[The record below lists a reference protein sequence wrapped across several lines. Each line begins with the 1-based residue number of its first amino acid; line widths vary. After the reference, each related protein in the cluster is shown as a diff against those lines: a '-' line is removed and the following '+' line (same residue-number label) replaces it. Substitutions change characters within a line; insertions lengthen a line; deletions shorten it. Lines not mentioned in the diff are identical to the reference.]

1 MVFGRYKLIKVLGR
15 GGMGIVW
22 LARDEELER
31 HVALK
36 FLPDLMIQ
44 DRALLYQLKRET
56 KRCLELTHPH
66 IVRIHDFV
74 HDERSGCISM
84 EYVDG
89 ETLSSLRVE
98 KEQKVF
104 EPPEIAGWIGEFCDA
119 LDYAHNHARVIHRDL
134 KPANLMVNQRGDL
147 KITDFGIARSLAD
160 SATQLTGEQGR
171 SGTLVYMSPQ
181 QLGGDRSTHFDDI
194 YSLGATIYD
203 LLTSKPPF
211 YSGNIDRQICERV
224 APSMTERRK
233 EFNIEP
239 AFIPQLW
246 EKLVAACLTKDPSR
260 RPQSAVDVAQRLQ
273 LPSGQARSPTFAKA
287 AKRKP
292 LLVAGVAGVAVLLL
306 AGAYFG
312 TSNRHAKPL
321 SHQPAIPEKSIAVLP
336 FENLSD
342 EKENAY
348 FADGVQDEILTGLTR
363 VADLKVI
370 SRTSVMQYK
379 AGLRRNLREIAA
391 QLGVAHVLEGTV
403 QRAAGR
409 VRVNAQLIDAR
420 TDTQLWAE
428 GYDRDVTDVFAIESE
443 VAGKIVAQLQAKI
456 SPSEKAAIE
465 QKPTDDLVAHD
476 LYIRAKTL
484 IATSAFSTPLGE
496 SVSEAARLLNQAI
509 ERDPAF
515 ALAYYQLAQAH
526 DQFFFAGID
535 HTPARLA
542 KADAAIQ
549 SLTRLRPNSGE
560 AHLALANHLY
570 GAYLDYD
577 RAREELKLA
586 QQSLPND
593 PLVFE
598 ILGFIDRRQGRWA
611 ESTKNLER
619 AVELDPQNAGFLKQL
634 ADSYVCLRQYADA
647 ERVLDRAIA
656 VAPKDSNT
664 RAYRASIELEW
675 HADPQ
680 PLSSTVRAILTEDAR
695 EGQNVAELWLRASL
709 CERDFDGASR
719 ALAALPIAGCYD
731 DFIPFPQASCEGVVA
746 QMMGDKA
753 AAHAAFTIAR
763 NEAAKLIADQPDYAE
778 ALCVLA
784 MADAALGNK
793 EEAIREGRRA
803 VELMPVSKNAIEGYL
818 LIEYLALI
826 YAWTGEKD
834 LALQQLAVAASA
846 PGFLSYGNLR
856 LHPRWDPLRSDPR
869 FDKIV
874 ASLAPK

>member
-1 MVFGRYKLIKVLGR
+1 VNPQDTPAEATPDLPLEIAHVLVIDVVGYSKLLVNEQIELLQKLNQIVRNTECFRSAEASGKLSRVPTGDGMALLFFR
-15 GGMGIVW
+15 SPEEPARCALEISETLQDHRHIQVRMGI
-22 LARDEELER
+22 
-31 HVALK
+31 H
-36 FLPDLMIQ
+36 
-44 DRALLYQLKRET
+44 
-56 KRCLELTHPH
+56 
-66 IVRIHDFV
+66 
-74 HDERSGCISM
+74 SG
-84 EYVDG
+84 
-89 ETLSSLRVE
+89 
-98 KEQKVF
+98 
-104 EPPEIAGWIGEFCDA
+104 P
-119 LDYAHNHARVIHRDL
+119 
-134 KPANLMVNQRGDL
+134 VN
-147 KITDFGIARSLAD
+147 
-160 SATQLTGEQGR
+160 
-171 SGTLVYMSPQ
+171 
-181 QLGGDRSTHFDDI
+181 
-194 YSLGATIYD
+194 
-203 LLTSKPPF
+203 
-211 YSGNIDRQICERV
+211 RV
-224 APSMTERRK
+224 ADVNDKTNFAGSGM
-233 EFNIEP
+233 N
-239 AFIPQLW
+239 
-246 EKLVAACLTKDPSR
+246 
-260 RPQSAVDVAQRLQ
+260 VAQRVLECGDAGHILLSGHVAEDLTEYRHWQPCLHDLGECEVKHGLRLHLFNLYRDNLGNPQ
-273 LPSGQARSPTFAKA
+273 LPEKLKRGRSSKQVSAVSPITAPSWPKA
-287 AKRKP
+287 A
-292 LLVAGVAGVAVLLL
+292 LASAFLVSAVALVISSLIFFNRGPPTTVARVLAPGARALSAL
-306 AGAYFG
+306 A
-312 TSNRHAKPL
+312 
-321 SHQPAIPEKSIAVLP
+321 AIPEKSIAVLP
-336 FENLSD
+336 FENLSA

-348 FADGVQDEILTGLTR
+348 FADGVQDEILTGLSR

-379 AGLRRNLREIAA
+379 AGPRRNLRELASD
-391 QLGVAHVLEGTV
+391 LGVAHVLEGTV
-403 QRAAGR
+403 QRAGGR

-420 TDTQLWAE
+420 TDSQLWAE
-428 GYDRDVTDVFAIESE
+428 RYDRDVADVFAIESE
-443 VAGKIVAQLQAKI
+443 LAGKIVAQLQAKI
-456 SPSEKAAIE
+456 SPNEKAAIE
-465 QKPTDDLVAHD
+465 EKPTADLVAHD

-484 IATSAFSTPLGE
+484 IATSAFSTPLVE
-496 SVSEAARLLNQAI
+496 SVSEAVPLLNQAI
-509 ERDPAF
+509 ERDPGF

-542 KADAAIQ
+542 MADAAIQ

-560 AHLALANHLY
+560 AHLALAKHLY
-570 GAYLDYD
+570 WGYLDYNH
-577 RAREELKLA
+577 AREELKLA
-586 QQSLPND
+586 QQGLPND

-656 VAPKDSNT
+656 FAPKDSAT

-680 PLSSTVRAILTEDAR
+680 PLSSTVRAILAEDAR
-695 EGQNVAELWLRASL
+695 ERQNVAELWLRASL

-731 DFIPFPQASCEGVVA
+731 DFIPFPRASCEGVVA

-753 AAHAAFTIAR
+753 AAHAAFTTAR

-778 ALCVLA
+778 ALCVLG
-784 MADAALGNK
+784 MADAALGNR

-803 VELMPVSKNAIEGYL
+803 IELMPVSKNAIEGYL

-846 PGFLSYGNLR
+846 PGVLSYGELR
-856 LHPRWDPLRSDPR
+856 LHPRWDPLRSDPG